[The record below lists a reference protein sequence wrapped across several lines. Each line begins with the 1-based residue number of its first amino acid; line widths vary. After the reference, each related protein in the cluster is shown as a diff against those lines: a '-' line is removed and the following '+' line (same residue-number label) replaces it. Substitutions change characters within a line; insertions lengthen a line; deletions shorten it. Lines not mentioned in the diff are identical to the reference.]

1 MTAPTSH
8 RLALAWAFAQAWVGK
23 GASAII
29 YIALGYLLPPEEFGA
44 YAVAATFL
52 VLAEMFVEQAI
63 AQTAIQ
69 LPSEEPKTAQDLQ
82 TVAFILGALCSVGCL
97 LLALVSYW
105 QNPGSPISAY
115 SAALSICPL
124 FIGLNAV
131 PIGMLRK
138 RLNYKILTQR
148 TAWATGIGGTLGVF
162 AASLGSNGWAL
173 VFMATTYQLVSWVLL
188 RSHRPLLNAKLSV
201 AGVRHIKHLLLI
213 NSYPK
218 VADFIESKGMEL
230 MVAHFLGLQ
239 IAGAL
244 AYGSKI
250 VQMAFTFLIAPTIDT
265 AWGQFGRLREQPD
278 ALVKSYRNMST
289 MLTLLGLPAFCLLTA
304 ASYELMPNL
313 LGERWALLHDLLPLL
328 CLSLLTRGP
337 LYLASVM
344 TQVIHP
350 SARIATIALARAALA
365 IGLSGVFMVVLG
377 GNFTAV
383 AGFCLAGLLVVYPTM
398 RCMTPISAQAGTS
411 LRNETVFL
419 TLTFTLIWML
429 QLWVFRQTSGHHS
442 VIDQIMILS
451 VFAGLSIALA
461 GLRHFEF
468 LRQSLSR
475 Y

>member
-1 MTAPTSH
+1 MTAQISH
-8 RLALAWAFAQAWVGK
+8 RLALVWAFAQAWVGK
-23 GASAII
+23 GASALV

-63 AQTAIQ
+63 AQTVIQ

-97 LLALVSYW
+97 LLALVSHW
-105 QNPGSPISAY
+105 QRPGSPISAY
-115 SAALSICPL
+115 SAALTICPM

-138 RLNYKILTQR
+138 GLNYKLLTQR
-148 TAWATGIGGTLGVF
+148 TAWATGIGGVLGVI
-162 AASLGSNGWAL
+162 AANFGGNGWAL
-173 VFMATTYQLVSWVLL
+173 VVMATIYQLVSWVLL
-188 RSHRPLLNAKLSV
+188 KKHRPPLNTKLSV
-201 AGVRHIKHLLLI
+201 ADVRHIKHLLLI

-230 MVAHFLGLQ
+230 MAAHFLGLQ

-244 AYGSKI
+244 AYATKI
-250 VQMAFTFLIAPTIDT
+250 VQTVFTFLIAPTIDT
-265 AWGQFGRLREQPD
+265 AWGQFGRLRAQPET
-278 ALVKSYRNMST
+278 LEKSYRNMCM
-289 MLTLLGLPAFCLLTA
+289 MLTLLGLPAFCMLTA
-304 ASYELMPNL
+304 ASYELMPHL
-313 LGERWALLHDLLPLL
+313 LGERWTLLHDLLPLL

-344 TQVIHP
+344 VQVIHP
-350 SARIATIALARAALA
+350 STRISTIALTRAALA
-365 IGLSGVFMVVLG
+365 IGVSGLLMVFHG

-398 RCMTPISAQAGTS
+398 RCMTPISAPAAAS
-411 LRNETVFL
+411 LRSETVFL
-419 TLTFTLIWML
+419 TLTFTLVWAL
-429 QLWVFRQTSGHHS
+429 HLWALRQTSDHHG
-442 VIDQIMILS
+442 VIFQILLLTIC
-451 VFAGLSIALA
+451 AGVSIALA
-461 GLRHFEF
+461 GIRHLKF

-475 Y
+475 S